1 MGDFPDHAKDLWSC
15 FQLNRCINLAKAK
28 RFHGTLLTFWAVD
41 DTFYFSY
48 FQLLHIETPGGI
60 VALSNVLKEILSVK
74 NLFQCNGPG
83 FRNVNWLT
91 QHTQGLESSFY
102 HIVWIG

>member
-1 MGDFPDHAKDLWSC
+1 MGYFPDHSKYLWSC
-15 FQLNRCINLAKAK
+15 FQLNRCIDLAKTK

-60 VALSNVLKEILSVK
+60 VALTNVLKEILSVK
-74 NLFQCNGPG
+74 NLFQRYCPCFGNMNG
-83 FRNVNWLT
+83 LT
-91 QHTQGLESSFY
+91 QHTEGLESGFY